1 LILIKRNVDPVKYL
15 SLNKFFFLEY
25 NIRNMVCARCIK
37 TVTAIFQES
46 GADIKAV
53 RLGSVEAN
61 KELSKDQIGIIRQNL
76 LTEGFEL
83 LDDQKAKLIEQIKNE
98 IVNLVHYSDL
108 DEMKVNLSTHLS
120 NKLHKDYNYLSNL
133 FSSVETTTI
142 EQYFILQKIE
152 KVKELLV
159 YGELSLSEIA
169 YKLGYSSV
177 AHLSNQFKKI
187 TGSAPSEFKKL
198 KGHHRNHLDN
208 I

>member
-1 LILIKRNVDPVKYL
+1 
-15 SLNKFFFLEY
+15 
-25 NIRNMVCARCIK
+25 MVCARCIK

-187 TGSAPSEFKKL
+187 TGSTPSEFKKL
-198 KGHHRNHLDN
+198 KGHHRRHLDD